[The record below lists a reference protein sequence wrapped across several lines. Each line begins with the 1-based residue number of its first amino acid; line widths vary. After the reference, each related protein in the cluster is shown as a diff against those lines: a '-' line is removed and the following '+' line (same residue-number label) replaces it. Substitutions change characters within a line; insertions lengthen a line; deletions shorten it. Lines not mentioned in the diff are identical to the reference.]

1 MENYYGNYRAKVIDN
16 DDKKKWGRVKVW
28 IPDLMPEVD
37 ESKGLWSW
45 PANNPVGGRNKS
57 DSKEN
62 NFMGTSYIPN
72 NSSWVFVFFEGGNPN
87 RPFYFGSLDLE
98 MSDNT
103 PSVLPEVSSGTNKW
117 VIFKSHEGRTIVIS
131 DNPDD
136 PRVEITGKK
145 TKLKT
150 PPHGDEG
157 SVYTVDGN
165 QTVIL
170 LDERSS
176 QEKILIR
183 SHKGDY
189 INFDIKRQKLQI
201 YCKKD
206 IIIESGG
213 SLHLKAK
220 DDIRIEGKNIYL
232 TATQEAVHIRGK
244 ANVNIEAGGIANINS
259 GGATNIN
266 SAALV
271 AIDGTGV
278 AEMSGAATVAI
289 GQAKAADAESPE
301 GQRGE

>member
-45 PANNPVGGRNKS
+45 PANNPVGGRNKA

-98 MSDNT
+98 MSDGT
-103 PSVLPEVSSGTNKW
+103 PSVLPEVSSGANKW
-117 VIFKSHEGRTIVIS
+117 VVFKSHEGRTIVIS
-131 DNPDD
+131 DNEDD

-145 TKLKT
+145 TLLKT
-150 PPHGDEG
+150 PPHGDED
-157 SVYTVDGN
+157 SVKTIDGN
-165 QTVIL
+165 QTVIF
-170 LDERSS
+170 LDERTKT
-176 QEKILIR
+176 EKLLIR
-183 SHKGDY
+183 SHKGDF

-201 YCKKD
+201 YCKND
-206 IIIESGG
+206 ILIETGG
-213 SLHLKAK
+213 SLHLKAAT
-220 DDIRIEGKNIYL
+220 DVRIEGKSVYID
-232 TATQEAVHIRGK
+232 ATQQAVNIKAK
-244 ANVNIEAGGIANINS
+244 ANVNIDAIGIVNINAGGAANIN
-259 GGATNIN
+259 
-266 SAALV
+266 AAAIV

-278 AEMSGAATVAI
+278 AEMSGAALVAI
-289 GQAKAADAESPE
+289 GQAQAASSESPE
-301 GQRGE
+301 GGRD